1 MQEKFKLKNALK
13 IILCKHDFE
22 LRDYIITEEENEN
35 VKVFVCKKCGKV
47 KYTT

>member
-1 MQEKFKLKNALK
+1 MQGRFKLKNALK

-22 LRDYIITEEENEN
+22 LKDYIISEEGNEN

-47 KYTT
+47 KYTA